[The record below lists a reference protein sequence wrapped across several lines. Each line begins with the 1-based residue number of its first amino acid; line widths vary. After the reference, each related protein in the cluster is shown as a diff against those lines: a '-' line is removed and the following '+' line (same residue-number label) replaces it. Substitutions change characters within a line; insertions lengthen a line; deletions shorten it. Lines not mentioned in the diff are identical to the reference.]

1 MKSKLIL
8 DALTSTTSTRNSSW
22 YWTHWLQLLQ
32 PSTTVAAFCFELTM
46 NFNCHICNQSF
57 TLKHNLIK
65 HTKKYHNGVFECPYC
80 NREFGRYDNFL
91 LHYKTCNHNQSRKRL
106 HPSEETTSAK
116 RKYTLLPTASKALDG
131 VFKNYKLDLTR
142 FEQTGDAIFKVLNQG
157 ISSLETTI
165 LQDLEEKK
173 LHQNIRLPRIKFPS
187 CYWH

>member
-1 MKSKLIL
+1 
-8 DALTSTTSTRNSSW
+8 
-22 YWTHWLQLLQ
+22 
-32 PSTTVAAFCFELTM
+32 M

-57 TLKHNLIK
+57 TLKYNLIK

-80 NREFGRYDNFL
+80 NREFSRYDNFV
-91 LHYKTCNHNQSRKRL
+91 LHYKTCSHNQSRKRL

-187 CYWH
+187 CY